1 MIVEAP
7 PDTRQFV
14 LGYFDTWSK
23 GDVGAVRAYLADDVT
38 FVGPIKRGDT
48 AEEYLDALGSFRKLI
63 TDGNNLISALY
74 GTDEATLIYVSQTVA
89 GPIRIA
95 EHLRLANGKIS
106 SIILILDP
114 TPLLAFRAAQ
124 EAK

>member
-1 MIVEAP
+1 VSIEAP
-7 PDTRQFV
+7 PDICQFV
-14 LGYFDTWSK
+14 LGYFDAWSE
-23 GDVGAVRAYLADDVT
+23 GDIAAVRTYLADDVT
-38 FVGPIKRGDT
+38 FAGPIKRGDT
-48 AEEYLDALGSFRKLI
+48 AEEYLDALGGFRKLI

-74 GTDEATLIYVSQTVA
+74 GINEATLIYVSQTVA

-95 EHLRLANGKIS
+95 EHLRLVNGKIS
-106 SIILILDP
+106 SITLILDP